1 MGDSHLFENFNGDL
15 LPPHGPLLRRQ
26 AERHGERLFAVIDD
40 DRITYGE
47 LYREAEAIARGMISR
62 GIRRGD
68 RVGIFMPN
76 CRDFMVTY
84 FACHLLGVI
93 VVTINARYKSHEL
106 AHALGFSDIQLL
118 FTTARIDEH
127 VNFGDLLF
135 QTAPELAT
143 CPPGEPLALAGAPRL
158 KTIVLCGDSPRAPFL
173 SLASLIAQ
181 GSALPADR
189 LEDLRVTG
197 SVDDIAVMLFTS
209 GTSAA
214 PKACQLT
221 HRAIYQTWARTYPES
236 AELAAGEKIWV
247 PMPCFHIGGI
257 GLSASALAHGACF
270 LTSIHHQ
277 SAAALRLIRN
287 ERPEHLY
294 PGFFTLLL
302 PVLREP
308 DYSRADF
315 AQVRTVVAVAP
326 YETHLMMKELMPP
339 QVMVFQ
345 LFGLTEAAGY
355 VSFTRRTMPEDL
367 RLKTNGLPN
376 VGCEVRIAREEDN
389 QVLPVGEEGE
399 IQFRGANAF
408 HSYYK
413 DEVATRAAILPD
425 GWVKTGDCGRLD
437 ERGAVYFLGRIKDML
452 KVGGENV
459 AAAEIEAYLGRHP
472 AVKLAQVV
480 ARSDDYYGEVPV
492 AFVELMPG
500 QHATGQ
506 ELMDFCKGRLASF
519 KVPRDV
525 IFVTEWPM
533 SATKIQKFK
542 LRQRLAEQA

>member
-1 MGDSHLFENFNGDL
+1 MGDSHLFENFNGDM
-15 LPPHGPLLRRQ
+15 LPPHGALLRRQ
-26 AERHGERLFAVIDD
+26 AARHGERLFAIIDD
-40 DRITYGE
+40 DRISYGE
-47 LYREAEAIARGMISR
+47 LYRQAEAVARGMISR

-76 CRDFMVTY
+76 CAEFMLAY
-84 FACHLLGVI
+84 FACHLLGAI

-106 AHALGFSDIQLL
+106 AHALGFSDIRLL
-118 FTTARIDEH
+118 FTTARIDDH

-135 QTAPELAT
+135 QTAPDLAACT
-143 CPPGEPLALAGAPRL
+143 ADAPLALANAPL
-158 KTIVLCGDSPRAPFL
+158 LQTIVLCGDSPRPPFVP
-173 SLASLIAQ
+173 LAALIDEGA
-181 GSALPADR
+181 SLPADE
-189 LEDLRVTG
+189 LADLHETG

-221 HRAIYQTWARTYPES
+221 HRAIYQTWAFTYPES
-236 AELAAGEKIWV
+236 AELKAGEKIWV
-247 PMPCFHIGGI
+247 PMPCFHVGGI
-257 GLSASALAHGACF
+257 GLTAGALAHGACF
-270 LTSIHHQ
+270 LSSIHHQ
-277 SAAALRLIRN
+277 SSAALRLIRN

-308 DYSRADF
+308 DYSPADF
-315 AQVRTVVAVAP
+315 AQVRTVVAIAP
-326 YETHLMMKELMPP
+326 YETHLMMKEMMPP
-339 QVMVFQ
+339 KILVFQ
-345 LFGLTEAAGY
+345 LFGMTEAAGY
-355 VSFTRRTMPEDL
+355 VSFTRRSMAEDL
-367 RLKTNGLPN
+367 RLKTNGLP
-376 VGCEVRIAREEDN
+376 VAGCEVRIAREEDD

-399 IQFRGANAF
+399 IQFRGPNAF

-413 DEVATRAAILPD
+413 DEAATRATILPG

-437 ERGAVYFLGRIKDML
+437 ETGAVYFLGRIKDML

-480 ARSDDYYGEVPV
+480 ARPDDYYGEVAV

-500 QHATGQ
+500 QSASGR
-506 ELMDFCKGRLASF
+506 ELMDFCKGKLASF

-542 LRQRLAEQA
+542 LRQQLAGQG